1 MFFLVYYYCN
11 RHNAAISLKSI
22 HFIDKIKL
30 ILTLQVRNSITNLTI
45 TYMIQSRS
53 ISQRLFLYSY
63 YQPPFACKGSN
74 LFRAEGTIVS
84 RAKYLLVAFFVTY
97 IIFIKIKVLF
107 SIFIEVVF
115 LNCCLGQ
122 KTNKL
127 YTK

>member
-1 MFFLVYYYCN
+1 MWYKHPKNEKLGLNSKLQTYKILTNDDFFVFFLVYYYCN
-11 RHNAAISLKSI
+11 THNAAISLKSI

-84 RAKYLLVAFFVTY
+84 RAKYLLVAFFA
-97 IIFIKIKVLF
+97 ISF
-107 SIFIEVVF
+107 S
-115 LNCCLGQ
+115 
-122 KTNKL
+122 
-127 YTK
+127 